1 MTKSFALRARALAG
15 LCIVGGLGASTS
27 LRAQAPPPI
36 SMDPATLKVGFFGK
50 NIAMIAAQDQG
61 FFAAMN
67 LTVQYLQIA
76 SSEQAFTDLK
86 NGAYDIIL
94 TSVDNVV
101 NYRLNPHNALGATL
115 PVQAFMGIDYS
126 NNLTAAGRLG
136 IEAIEDLRGKVVAVD
151 APASG
156 FAYVLY
162 EILGNHGLRLGTDY
176 SVKSIGGGASRY
188 SALIARTVDGTLLN
202 NGFELRAAAGGLRLF
217 ETVFDIANPYLGSV
231 GVALEP
237 WMQSHGDVLVRFIR
251 AYVAGSAW
259 SFDPANHDAAVAK
272 LMNPTTPRELA
283 EGMLAAQL
291 TPGKGLIPDAYIG
304 ETERIG
310 LANVLFLRQKYDGFE
325 QPQDLRCLASPSGGI
340 YDLQWYR
347 RAVPR
352 DP

>member
-1 MTKSFALRARALAG
+1 MTKSFALRARALVG
-15 LCIVGGLGASTS
+15 LCIVGGLMASTG
-27 LRAQAPPPI
+27 LRAQSPPPL
-36 SMDPATLKVGFFGK
+36 SLEPATLKVGFFGK

-101 NYRLNPHNALGATL
+101 NYRLNPHNALGTTL
-115 PVQAFMGIDYS
+115 PVQAFMGVDYS

-136 IEAIEDLRGKVVAVD
+136 IGVIEDLRGKVAAVD

-162 EILGNHGLRLGTDY
+162 EILGNHGLRRGIDY
-176 SVKSIGGGASRY
+176 SIRSIGGGASRF
-188 SALIARTVDGTLLN
+188 SALMAGTVDGTLLN
-202 NGFELRAAAGGLRLF
+202 NGLELRAAAGGLPLF
-217 ETVFDIANPYLGSV
+217 ETVFDIADPYLGSV

-237 WMQSHGDVLVRFIR
+237 WMESHGDVLVRFIH

-259 SFDPANHDAAVAK
+259 SFEPANHDAAVAT
-272 LMNPTTPRELA
+272 LMTPTTPWELA
-283 EGMLAAQL
+283 ELMLAAQL
-291 TPGKGLIPDAYIG
+291 TPGKGLIPCAYIG
-304 ETERIG
+304 ETERVG

-325 QPQDLRCLASPSGGI
+325 QPQDLGRLASPDGGI

-347 RAVPR
+347 QAILL